1 MAVGQRNRA
10 SLTPV
15 PDGVAPQLDELGD
28 LGLRPPVRWP
38 VVVEQR
44 FAVRR
49 DQHQRIDPFGGGRR
63 DEHLGA
69 ARAVDPDEGGVPD
82 LLGVHDGEDVLG
94 LLFDRGHVVDGIGE
108 PETAALEVDGARI
121 GGESFEERVHVRI
134 GPQQVQMHLDLEEPH
149 DVGRARSDHPVGQ
162 IVTVAGQ
169 IPGHRRIH
177 QSRLSG

>member
-1 MAVGQRNRA
+1 M
-10 SLTPV
+10 PH
-15 PDGVAPQLDELGD
+15 GVAPQCDELGD
-28 LGLRPPVRWP
+28 LGFGPPVRWP

-49 DQHQRIDPFGGGRR
+49 DQHQRIDTFGGRRR
-63 DEHLGA
+63 DEHLRA

-94 LLFDRGHVVDGIGE
+94 LLFDRGHVVDRVGQ
-108 PETAALEVDGARI
+108 PETATLEVDGARI

-149 DVGRARSDHPVGQ
+149 DVGGTCSDHPVGQ
-162 IVTVAGQ
+162 VVTVAGQ
-169 IPGHRRIH
+169 IPGDRRIH
-177 QSRLSG
+177 SYSLAR